1 MLSSEVV
8 AERSPS
14 AQVAAVT
21 NAELLFAGQYML
33 GPPGAPSRPG
43 WMHYSLPHGFTL
55 SAHPLLPVSQVAG
68 ESRALTLIGYVL
80 DATDPHADDASILTR
95 LLESCASVHTLIE
108 SSANL
113 GGRWLLAA
121 ACDDG
126 FYLLTDALGLRQALY
141 YAPTDGRGVWAM
153 SQAGLAVDLLGLAV
167 DEQAKQFLDSYV
179 VRARRPEYY
188 WPGMRT
194 PVCGLRHLLPNHV
207 LNLVTGQMTRYW
219 PGGKLPALSL
229 SEAVERVTTLIPNL
243 VRAAAA
249 RFDLALSITAGV
261 DSRLVLAAARSVTDR
276 VACVTLRQAR
286 MADDSEDLII
296 PTRLLGRLGLAHEVV
311 RAPGGMS
318 ADFSWLF
325 KRSVFQAHDHYGP
338 DAEALLGRFGR
349 RKVALTGSGAEVG
362 RCAFRAQFPFSDL
375 RRITAADL
383 AWLEGMH
390 HPYAITCFQEWI
402 EDVGDRRDV
411 KLLDL
416 FEWEQGQGNWLAM
429 TQLEFDIAW
438 RDIFTPYNCRS
449 VLTTMLAV
457 DEKFRRA
464 PAYTLFA
471 AATEKL
477 WKDVLSEPVNPSK
490 RCNTVQRWVGVLRQ
504 SLRSLRVRT
513 LPLLYGLGWH
523 LAERLPSADWGVV
536 I

>member
-14 AQVAAVT
+14 AHPAGVP
-21 NAELLFAGQYML
+21 NAELLFAGQYVL
-33 GPPGAPSRPG
+33 GPRGAISRPG

-153 SQAGLAVDLLGLAV
+153 SQAGLAIDLLGLAV

-194 PVCGLRHLLPNHV
+194 PVCGVRHLLPNHV

-219 PGGKLPALSL
+219 PGGKLPELSL

-261 DSRLVLAAARSVTDR
+261 DSRLVLAAARSVSDR

-286 MADDSEDLII
+286 MADNSEDLVI
-296 PTRLLGRLGLAHEVV
+296 PTRLLGRLGLVHEVV

-383 AWLEGMH
+383 AWLEGMR
-390 HPYAITCFQEWI
+390 HPYAIECFQEWL
-402 EDVGDRRDV
+402 EDVGDGGAV

-449 VLTTMLAV
+449 VLTTMLSV

-464 PAYTLFA
+464 PGYKLFA
-471 AATEKL
+471 SATEKL
-477 WKDVLSEPVNPSK
+477 WKDVLSEPINPSK
-490 RCNTVQRWVGVLRQ
+490 RSNPLRRWIRGVRQ
-504 SLRSLRVRT
+504 GLRSLCVR
-513 LPLLYGLGWH
+513 PLLLVYGVWH
-523 LAERLPSADWGVV
+523 VAERLPGAAWYVV
-536 I
+536 V